1 MVDAFLRND
10 VAGVTAA
17 RIISESVCHAPH
29 LVDAEVGSVLRRAER
44 TGLISERT
52 ALTGMRMLTM
62 LVDERY
68 AHHGWL
74 SVEAWRLR
82 HTVTFYDALYAALAA
97 RLDIPLLTSDAKL
110 SKAPGLPCRVEL
122 IA

>member
-1 MVDAFLRND
+1 
-10 VAGVTAA
+10 
-17 RIISESVCHAPH
+17 
-29 LVDAEVGSVLRRAER
+29 
-44 TGLISERT
+44 
-52 ALTGMRMLTM
+52 MRMSTM

-68 AHHGWL
+68 AHRGWL
-74 SVEAWRLR
+74 SVEAWKLR

-97 RLDIPLLTSDAKL
+97 RLDLPLLTSDAKL